1 MMIYSLIAGHSFLRD
16 LHGTTL
22 AEKSCRL
29 CLEFKSKHNAE
40 AICTGWVYRPGLTHQ
55 QVVEAVE
62 IELER
67 GVIRPYTNI
76 LLVSL
81 DNSLAN
87 DCPRPRSPDYWVDR
101 ILNEADRVFLFPEV
115 KEVAISP
122 AHPRGKNKWL
132 QGCALE
138 DYNCLIEQ
146 VNAGLRSAARGS
158 SSLEILPD
166 IHHQGT
172 RDGVHLDHS
181 GIHVQQDMFCQLF
194 SRWCR
199 P

>member
-1 MMIYSLIAGHSFLRD
+1 MRD
-16 LHGTTL
+16 LLETSR
-22 AEKSCRL
+22 AEKSCRP
-29 CLEFKSKHNAE
+29 CLDFKIKHNAE
-40 AICTGWVYRPGLTHQ
+40 AICTGWVYRPGWTNQ
-55 QVVEAVE
+55 QVVDAVVT
-62 IELER
+62 ELER

-81 DNSLAN
+81 DNTLAN

-101 ILNEADRVFLFPEV
+101 ILNQADRVFLFPAV
-115 KEVAISP
+115 KEVAIAP

-132 QGCALE
+132 RGCALE
-138 DYNCLIEQ
+138 DYNWLIEQ
-146 VNAGLRSAARGS
+146 VNEGLRSAARGS
-158 SSLEILPD
+158 SSLKILPD
-166 IHHQGT
+166 IDHQGT

-181 GIHVQQDMFCQLF
+181 GIHVQQDMFCHLF